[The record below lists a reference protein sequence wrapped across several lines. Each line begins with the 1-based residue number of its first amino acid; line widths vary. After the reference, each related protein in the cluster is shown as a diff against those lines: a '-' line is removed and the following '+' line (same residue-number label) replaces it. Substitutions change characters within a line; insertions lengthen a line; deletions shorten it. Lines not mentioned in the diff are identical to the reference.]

1 MHLCRKC
8 AEKYAISDKC
18 INIENRTENCTEVEY
33 VNKWSMSGTLI
44 GFFIFVIFL
53 TTEFFGIYVLTV
65 PTIETNI
72 TSIVILTF
80 QVCVMMVLPIVIFGL
95 YYFLDDDNFYNLW
108 CVRITVAISW
118 FLFLANI
125 LMFAVQPYYIYDINM
140 AASLILFTIIDF
152 LAGVWFTVG
161 WLDGDFKSI

>member
-18 INIENRTENCTEVEY
+18 INIENRTENCNEVEY
-33 VNKWSMSGTLI
+33 VNKWSMSGTLLGI
-44 GFFIFVIFL
+44 FIFVICL
-53 TTEFFGIYVLTV
+53 TAEFFGIYVLTV
-65 PTIETNI
+65 TIPTIETNI

-80 QVCVMMVLPIVIFGL
+80 QVCVMMVLPVVIFGL

-118 FLFLANI
+118 LLFLANI
-125 LMFAVQPYYIYDINM
+125 LMFAVQPYYIYDIKM

-152 LAGVWFTVG
+152 LAGVWSFIG
-161 WLDGDFKSI
+161 WLDGDF